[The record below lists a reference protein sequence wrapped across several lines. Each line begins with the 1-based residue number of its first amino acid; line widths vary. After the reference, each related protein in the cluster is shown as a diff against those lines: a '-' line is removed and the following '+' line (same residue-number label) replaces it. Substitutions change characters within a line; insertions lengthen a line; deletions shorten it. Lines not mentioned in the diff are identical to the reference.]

1 MYKKCL
7 EWRVDQAIAIG
18 ENEHGQVYICSFV
31 DSVMFAV
38 FLKVYWTCIQIQ
50 NLPESIFSIN

>member
-18 ENEHGQVYICSFV
+18 ENEHGQVYMCIFV

-38 FLKVYWTCIQIQ
+38 FLKVYWTCIHMK
-50 NLPESIFSIN
+50 FV